1 VKNVSEFNRGAAYC
15 RDCIIANIIGLQ
27 NEVGLDESNE
37 QYQILQKL
45 LVHIEETYGGCCRDF
60 KG

>member
-1 VKNVSEFNRGAAYC
+1 MSEFNKGAAYC
-15 RDCIIANIIGLQ
+15 RDCIIANIIGFQ
-27 NEVGLDESNE
+27 NDIGCTQTNE

-45 LVHIEETYGGCCRDF
+45 LVHIEEIYGRCCKDF

>member
-1 VKNVSEFNRGAAYC
+1 MKNVSEFNRGAAYC
-15 RDCIIANIIGLQ
+15 RDCIIANIIGLK